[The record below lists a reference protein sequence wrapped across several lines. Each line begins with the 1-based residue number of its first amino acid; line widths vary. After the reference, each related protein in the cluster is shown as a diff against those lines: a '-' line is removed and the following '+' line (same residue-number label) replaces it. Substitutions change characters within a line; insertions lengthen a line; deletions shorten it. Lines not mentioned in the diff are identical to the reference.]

1 MSHGSA
7 EIVIRTEGL
16 TKCFGDVR
24 AVDNL
29 DLTVR
34 RGEIYA
40 FLGRNGAG
48 KTTTI
53 RLMLALIKPTAGW
66 VEVLGYRMRPN
77 AIRAFARIGSM
88 VESAGAYGNLTVRE
102 NLELQRKLLGLKRG
116 AWVEEAVELCGLG
129 EYLDRRVDS
138 LSLGNKQRVGL
149 GRALLNKPEVL
160 ILDEPTNGL
169 DPVGIA
175 DVRALL
181 KRLAAERRTTIFLSS
196 HILSEV
202 QQLADTIG
210 VIHDGRLLEE
220 ISYEALR
227 QRNREY
233 LELRVS
239 NTKRAAWALEEQCG
253 VRDFAVHEDGVVR
266 VYAGFDRTEEYTRA
280 LIEAGVG
287 IASAHMSEEN
297 LEDHFVKLTSGGN
310 SDSPTGEQRGGASD
324 DTRVG
329 G

>member
-1 MSHGSA
+1 M
-7 EIVIRTEGL
+7 IRTDGL
-16 TKCFGDVR
+16 TKTFGSVR
-24 AVDNL
+24 AVEDL
-29 DLTVR
+29 SLTVL

-53 RLMLALIKPTAGW
+53 RLMLALIKPTAGS
-66 VEVLGYRMRPN
+66 VEVLGHRMAPN
-77 AIRAFARIGSM
+77 AVRAFARIGSM
-88 VESAGAYGNLTVRE
+88 VEGAGAYGNLTVRE
-102 NLELQRKLLGLKRG
+102 NLELQRKLLGLRRG
-116 AWVEEAVELCGLG
+116 VWVDEAVELCRLG
-129 EYLDRRVDS
+129 EYLDRRVDT

-175 DVRALL
+175 DVRTLL
-181 KRLAAERRTTIFLSS
+181 KRLATERGTTVFLSS

-210 VIHDGRLLEE
+210 IIHSGRLLEE
-220 ISYEALR
+220 IGYEELR
-227 QRNREY
+227 RRNREY

-239 NTKRAAWALEEQCG
+239 DTKRAAWALEETCG
-253 VRDFAVHEDGVVR
+253 VRDYAVHEGGTVR

-280 LIEAGVG
+280 LVEAGVG
-287 IASAHMSEEN
+287 IISAHVSEEN
-297 LEDHFVKLTSGGN
+297 LEDHFV
-310 SDSPTGEQRGGASD
+310 
-324 DTRVG
+324 
-329 G
+329 